1 MNYRSRSFRRRWT
14 LPLAVVLLL
23 HWTLGFCAASADV
36 LCLEPDGK
44 VAVEFSGQPCHNEGS
59 SDATTGKHCVDMQA
73 GDAHDGHTPL
83 PAHQPSAADT
93 APVLFVPALSYV
105 LPLLQQAH
113 VALPQ
118 AAGPPAKPTS
128 LILRE
133 TAVLLI

>member
-14 LPLAVVLLL
+14 LPLAAVLLL
-23 HWTLGFCAASADV
+23 HWTLGICAASADV
-36 LCLEPDGK
+36 LCLEPDGI
-44 VAVEFSGQPCHNEGS
+44 VAVEFSGKPCHNDGAS
-59 SDATTGKHCVDMQA
+59 AASKHCVDMQA

-83 PAHQPSAADT
+83 PAHQLSAADT
-93 APVLFVPALSYV
+93 APVFFVPALSYV
-105 LPLLQQAH
+105 LPVLQLAH

-118 AAGPPAKPTS
+118 ATGPPVAPTS